1 MQQERR
7 LRRKAEFVLIKREGR
22 WWSHPLLILRT
33 RPNGRQ
39 LTRFGFLVSRR
50 VGKAVV
56 RNKVKR
62 RLREIARCHP
72 IKEGW
77 DVLFIARNKAAVA
90 SFADL
95 RQAVQSLLRRGRL
108 SHGLPSV
115 E

>member
-7 LRRKAEFVLIKREGR
+7 LRRKAEFALIQREGR
-22 WWSHPLLILRT
+22 RWSHPLLILRAL
-33 RPNGRQ
+33 PNDCQ
-39 LTRFGFLVSRR
+39 TTRFGFVVSRR

-56 RNKVKR
+56 RNRVKR

-72 IKEGW
+72 IDEGW
-77 DVLFIARNKAAVA
+77 DVLFIAKNKAAAA

-108 SHGLPSV
+108 CDGRPSL